1 VLTDCKNTNCHWKS
15 WIGALIFVSFFGL
28 FLLYKWKKQKKM
40 ADDIQ
45 LKKFRQLDETEAL
58 NPSTGILNENY
69 NPKLKVSKFS
79 IEKLRFRK
87 AELKT
92 FQKWNKKCQ
101 AEFLNPPAQ
110 TYKADFEKI
119 KTQHPFTTSI
129 ISKLQILKKKC
140 PKSIETRKM
149 KTDGFKQVDLHAY
162 EKIKVSKSLATSAI
176 AKIRNF
182 QMTMPKSIQHNTA
195 HITKKGLK
203 MIDSHQNLPREQT
216 QESVQAEVHV
226 YEEIK
231 PLAREQTQESVQAEV
246 HVYEEI
252 KPLAREQTQESVQA
266 EVHVFEEIKP
276 LVREQTQKLVLA
288 EVHANEE
295 ILPANSSDFEE
306 IDLHSNSSQQEKKEI
321 NQQVSWLAACFNKW
335 F

>member
-1 VLTDCKNTNCHWKS
+1 
-15 WIGALIFVSFFGL
+15 
-28 FLLYKWKKQKKM
+28 
-40 ADDIQ
+40 
-45 LKKFRQLDETEAL
+45 
-58 NPSTGILNENY
+58 
-69 NPKLKVSKFS
+69 
-79 IEKLRFRK
+79 
-87 AELKT
+87 LKT

-266 EVHVFEEIKP
+266 EVHVYEEIKPLAREQTQESVQAEVHVFEEIKP